1 MAFDAEKFKAMTL
14 NKKIAYIGF
23 KDEEDLKSF
32 IIKTLTDT
40 FIANPKYCKSRALA
54 TIVRDAIKTIPGW
67 YYLRLSGAILFARN
81 FFKEEYEGF
90 LDVVQLQVLQKRG
103 EIQQACSMNGSL
115 KSKESQISAA
125 FAEVID
131 FIFSLRHNKDIY
143 FMIEE
148 TAKERIEVF
157 LASPNANNESRKNT
171 RKRSNS
177 TVSVNSVAETG
188 PIGAGVGPMPP
199 LESEAATRPR
209 SRSGSKSTSKSRSG
223 SKSSTQEPVPVA
235 AEKPAPS
242 PTRRRSTSNSNSH
255 EKRSK
260 YKKPSRVYKWSPN
273 RNVPLNN
280 LEEIPNTPAQIKAR
294 AVKPEKAEK
303 AEKANASEKPAS
315 SPTRR
320 RSRSNSNSHKKK
332 SRSKKPSRV
341 YKWSPNRTVPLNNL
355 EDIPNTPA
363 QIKARVVKA
372 EKAAAKAA
380 AAAAAAVAAK
390 KEKNAR
396 LLNAI
401 AAAERGITFA
411 TIRRKTASRLQKEAR
426 HAAKMNNFRRAHE
439 EPTLNVRLA
448 NPDKFPT
455 Y

>member
-67 YYLRLSGAILFARN
+67 YYVRLSAAILLARN
-81 FFKEEYEGF
+81 WYKDEYEGF
-90 LDVVQLQVLQKRG
+90 LNVVQLQVLQKRG
-103 EIQQACSMNGSL
+103 EIKQACSMNGSL
-115 KSKESQISAA
+115 KSKESQIHAA

-131 FIFSLRHNKDIY
+131 FIFSLRHNKEIY

-177 TVSVNSVAETG
+177 TVSVNSVAETV

-199 LESEAATRPR
+199 VEPEAVTRPR

-223 SKSSTQEPVPVA
+223 SKSTSKSKSGSKSSTTGSPVPAA
-235 AEKPAPS
+235 AEKPAS
-242 PTRRRSTSNSNSH
+242 
-255 EKRSK
+255 
-260 YKKPSRVYKWSPN
+260 
-273 RNVPLNN
+273 
-280 LEEIPNTPAQIKAR
+280 
-294 AVKPEKAEK
+294 
-303 AEKANASEKPAS
+303 S

-320 RSRSNSNSHKKK
+320 RSRSNSNSHEKRSK
-332 SRSKKPSRV
+332 SKKPSRV
-341 YKWSPNRTVPLNNL
+341 YKWSPNRTVPLNEL
-355 EDIPNTPA
+355 EEIVNTPRQQA
-363 QIKARVVKA
+363 AKAAKAVKV
-372 EKAAAKAA
+372 AAAKAA
-380 AAAAAAVAAK
+380 QD
-390 KEKNAR
+390 EKNAR
-396 LLNAI
+396 LLNAYR
-401 AAAERGITFA
+401 AAKQGIEFA
-411 TIRRKTASRLQKEAR
+411 KTRRNTASRLRKEAIKR
-426 HAAKMNNFRRAHE
+426 ADEINIHRRTY